1 MLLKKIFYTAI
12 IPAAL
17 TMTVLVT
24 VNQYCV
30 SQTEKYYPTSGVNHL
45 FDNKVKDK
53 GLALLNLSVKNNHII
68 LFGTSEFNTDPSYHI
83 VTNPIDMFPNQ
94 YINRDVDITGS
105 GGSETLVSLIRMGAI
120 DNIENVPIVF
130 NSSPSWY
137 EGRFYIKSGLLS
149 WFSELQYYAFMENGK
164 ISPEL
169 KGKVS
174 AELAR
179 LLRGNSN
186 FHEAFLFAKL
196 HSKEIWYYR
205 FARLMLSP
213 YFVSRKQFL
222 KFKDNINAYLLVK
235 KYKGEYVPKI
245 HKINWE
251 NERKRIDRQV
261 SEYVVKDKAHEIGF
275 FAYQKWEDYYKKKKY
290 TKDKNSRLKIPID
303 ISNEYMYHDW
313 MLQMASGAD
322 MKLLVSITSFNG
334 YVMDHWA
341 MTYDKRKLYY
351 DKLVALQQKYNVD
364 YLDLRDTE
372 YIPYYYRDQAHYT
385 SKGWLDVNE
394 KIINKLMESNP

>member
-17 TMTVLVT
+17 TMTVLVG

-53 GLALLNLSVKNNHII
+53 GLALLNLSAKNNHLIF
-68 LFGTSEFNTDPSYHI
+68 FGTSELS
-83 VTNPIDMFPNQ
+83 TNPAHHVIANPIHMFPNQ
-94 YINRDVDITGS
+94 LIDRDVDITGS

-120 DNIENVPIVF
+120 DNIESVPIVF

-137 EGRFYIKSGLLS
+137 EGKHYLKTGILS
-149 WFSELQYYAFMENGK
+149 WFSELQYYAFMDNGK
-164 ISPEL
+164 IAPEL
-169 KGKVS
+169 KRKVS
-174 AELAR
+174 AELVC

-196 HSKEIWYYR
+196 HSKDKWYYQ
-205 FARLMLSP
+205 FTRLMLSP
-213 YFVSRKQFL
+213 YFVGRKQFL
-222 KFKDNINAYLLVK
+222 KFKDNINSYKLVR
-235 KYKGEYVPKI
+235 KYKGKYVPKVHQI
-245 HKINWE
+245 DWEKERERIN
-251 NERKRIDRQV
+251 KQV
-261 SEYVVKDKAHEIGF
+261 NEYVVKEQEKELGF
-275 FAYQKWEDYYKKKKY
+275 FGYQDWEESYKQKHYK
-290 TKDKNSRLKIPID
+290 KDKNSRLKTPID
-303 ISNEYMYHDW
+303 VSNEYLYHEW
-313 MLQMASGAD
+313 MLQMAKSAD
-322 MKLLVSITSFNG
+322 MNLLVVITSFNG
-334 YVMDHWA
+334 YVMDHWG

-351 DKLVALQQKYNVD
+351 DKLGELQSKYNIK

-372 YIPYYYRDQAHYT
+372 YIPYYYWDQAHYT
-385 SKGWLDVNE
+385 SKGWLDINE